1 MMVVAPLTPQAW
13 QPWSLTKNKKNDL
26 RFPFT
31 HLECCTKSLST
42 IEEEYNPLSSLLMYK
57 NCVSVMFIFLRK
69 LNTKMNTSFAALA
82 SLLKSLQHELKLSD
96 KTIKN

>member
-1 MMVVAPLTPQAW
+1 MMVVASLTPQAW
-13 QPWSLTKNKKNDL
+13 QPWSLTKNKKKDL

-31 HLECCTKSLST
+31 YLECCTKYLST
-42 IEEEYNPLSSLLMYK
+42 IEEEYNPLSSLLIYK
-57 NCVSVMFIFLRK
+57 NCVSVMFCLRK